1 MAKID
6 IGGSKPPANNW
17 IAWAI
22 VLGFS
27 VWLVSRRPEQDNPP
41 AINPNRP
48 DAVVLV
54 PPIGIAG
61 STLIDKWGET
71 NNVEIRRYQEGADLT
86 TAEPWVQEMY
96 DLSIGNRPCAV
107 IALGDDLKI
116 VPIEDDLIEQL
127 EGLR

>member
-27 VWLVSRRPEQDNPP
+27 VWLVSRRESQELKPIPDPT
-41 AINPNRP
+41 RP

-61 STLIDKWGET
+61 STLIDEWGQE
-71 NNVEIRRYQEGADLT
+71 NGVEIRRYQEGADLT
-86 TAEPWVQEMY
+86 TAEPWVQQMY
-96 DLSIGNRPCAV
+96 QMSNGNRPCAV
-107 IALGDDLKI
+107 IALGDEIQI
-116 VPIEDDLIEQL
+116 VPIQDDLIEQL

>member
-61 STLIDKWGET
+61 EA